1 MAVGWVS
8 SQAPSAPGLPEDRQL
23 LLHDKPVLADRFPTR
38 LLGQASPLWLLSL
51 AGGAQGPQ
59 DPFSLAAETPGCTRG
74 PLSC

>member
-1 MAVGWVS
+1 MTS
-8 SQAPSAPGLPEDRQL
+8 LSL
-23 LLHDKPVLADRFPTR
+23 LTDRFPTR

-59 DPFSLAAETPGCTRG
+59 DPFSLAVETPGCTRG